1 MVGYNGGVFKPKS
14 AITRAEMA
22 TALSRI
28 AAKEGLIMTSSTKTF
43 SDVADGKWYSSYI
56 RQAVQYGLISGYTDG
71 TFRPEQYITRAETV
85 TMNKSYARQKLR
97 NGRRTAQH
105 GLSVPRC
112 QPEQLGVW
120 QYHGSGYHAQAL
132 IERIRNGRTP
142 EQVEVNL

>member
-1 MVGYNGGVFKPKS
+1 MNG
-14 AITRAEMA
+14 
-22 TALSRI
+22 
-28 AAKEGLIMTSSTKTF
+28 STKTF

-85 TMNKSYARQKLR
+85 TMINRMLGR
-97 NGRRTAQH
+97 NYETAAELHSMACPFPDVSQ
-105 GLSVPRC
+105 SNC
-112 QPEQLGVW
+112 IW
-120 QYHGSGYHAQAL
+120 QYHGSSYHAQAL